1 MKQIKY
7 LSKSPQTCFIILL
20 KNLKLSMNSNQS
32 NSKPSKSQF
41 YDFESYIICQIF
53 EMEIREEGSGDWG
66 PWRIPSVHSTKR
78 RSNQL
83 KMKMLLR
90 GGNHFLLGS
99 LKTDF
104 VVPFEWCTSLSFFCH
119 VTSFS
124 TRCIPP
130 QYSNLWILLLL

>member
-1 MKQIKY
+1 MKQRKY
-7 LSKSPQTCFIILL
+7 LSKSPQTYFIILL

-41 YDFESYIICQIF
+41 YYFESYIIFQIF
-53 EMEIREEGSGDWG
+53 EMEIERRGKWG

-104 VVPFEWCTSLSFFCH
+104 VVPFEWCTSLSFFGH
-119 VTSFS
+119 VTSFT
-124 TRCIPP
+124 TRCTPP
-130 QYSNLWILLLL
+130 QNSNLWILLLL